1 MNDKLP
7 EAPKAA
13 GNYVTVKKIGD
24 FIYTSG
30 HVPITDEKKII
41 GKIPNEI
48 SIEEGYDAASLCAE
62 LAIASLLTISDIK
75 KLIPVNVLGFVNSS
89 PDFIDQPRVLNGF
102 TDKLDEF
109 FSEKPTR
116 SAVGVSSLP
125 LNVCVEVQ
133 SVFYICLLYTSPSP
147 RDRIRSRMPSSA

>member
-62 LAIASLLTISDIK
+62 LTIASLLTISDMK

-89 PDFIDQPRVLNGF
+89 SDFTDQPKVLNGF

-133 SVFYICLLYTSPSP
+133 SVCYINE
-147 RDRIRSRMPSSA
+147 

>member
-30 HVPITDEKKII
+30 HVPITNEKKII

-62 LAIASLLTISDIK
+62 LTIASLLTISDIK
-75 KLIPVNVLGFVNSS
+75 KLIPLNVLGFVNSS

-133 SVFYICLLYTSPSP
+133 TVFYINE
-147 RDRIRSRMPSSA
+147 

>member
-1 MNDKLP
+1 MNNKLP

-13 GNYVTVKKIGD
+13 GNYVTVKKVGD

-30 HVPITDEKKII
+30 HVPITNDKKIT
-41 GKIPNEI
+41 GKIPSEI
-48 SIEEGYDAASLCAE
+48 SIDEGYDAASLCAD
-62 LAIASLLTISDIK
+62 LTIATLLTISDIK
-75 KLIPVNVLGFVNSS
+75 KLIPVNVIGFVNSS
-89 PDFIDQPRVLNGF
+89 PDFKDQPNVLNGF

-133 SVFYICLLYTSPSP
+133 AVFYINE
-147 RDRIRSRMPSSA
+147 

>member
-1 MNDKLP
+1 MNEKLP

-41 GKIPNEI
+41 GKIPNDI

-62 LAIASLLTISDIK
+62 LTIASLLTISDIK

-89 PDFIDQPRVLNGF
+89 SDFTDQPKVLNGF

-133 SVFYICLLYTSPSP
+133 SVFYINE
-147 RDRIRSRMPSSA
+147 

>member
-7 EAPKAA
+7 KAPKAA

-62 LAIASLLTISDIK
+62 LTIASLLTISDIK

-89 PDFIDQPRVLNGF
+89 PDFIDQPKVLNGF

-133 SVFYICLLYTSPSP
+133 TVFYINE
-147 RDRIRSRMPSSA
+147 

>member
-41 GKIPNEI
+41 GKIPNDI
-48 SIEEGYDAASLCAE
+48 SIEEGYDAASVCAE
-62 LAIASLLTISDIK
+62 LTIASLLTISDIK

-89 PDFIDQPRVLNGF
+89 SDFTGQPQVLNGF

-133 SVFYICLLYTSPSP
+133 SVFYINE
-147 RDRIRSRMPSSA
+147 

>member
-41 GKIPNEI
+41 GKIPNDI

-62 LAIASLLTISDIK
+62 LTIASLLTISDIK

-89 PDFIDQPRVLNGF
+89 SDFTDQPKVLNGF

-133 SVFYICLLYTSPSP
+133 TVFYVNE
-147 RDRIRSRMPSSA
+147 

>member
-62 LAIASLLTISDIK
+62 LTIASLLTISDIK

-89 PDFIDQPRVLNGF
+89 SDFTDQPKVLNGF

-133 SVFYICLLYTSPSP
+133 SVFYINEKVL
-147 RDRIRSRMPSSA
+147 

>member
-30 HVPITDEKKII
+30 HVPITDKKKII

-62 LAIASLLTISDIK
+62 LTIASLLTISDIK

-89 PDFIDQPRVLNGF
+89 SDFTDQPKVLNGF

-133 SVFYICLLYTSPSP
+133 SVFYINE
-147 RDRIRSRMPSSA
+147 

>member
-62 LAIASLLTISDIK
+62 LTIASLLTISDIK

-89 PDFIDQPRVLNGF
+89 SDFTDQPKVLNGF

-116 SAVGVSSLP
+116 SAVGVS
-125 LNVCVEVQ
+125 VCHLM
-133 SVFYICLLYTSPSP
+133 SVLKFNLCFI
-147 RDRIRSRMPSSA
+147 

>member
-62 LAIASLLTISDIK
+62 LTIASILTISDIK

-89 PDFIDQPRVLNGF
+89 SDFTDQPKVLNGF

-116 SAVGVSSLP
+116 SAVGVSCLP

-133 SVFYICLLYTSPSP
+133 TVFYINE
-147 RDRIRSRMPSSA
+147 

>member
-41 GKIPNEI
+41 GKIPNDI
-48 SIEEGYDAASLCAE
+48 SIDEGYDAASLCAD
-62 LAIASLLTISDIK
+62 LTVASLLTISDLK
-75 KLIPVNVLGFVNSS
+75 KLIPVNVIGFVNCTS
-89 PDFIDQPRVLNGF
+89 DFTDQPKVLNGF

-133 SVFYICLLYTSPSP
+133 TVFYINE
-147 RDRIRSRMPSSA
+147 

>member
-30 HVPITDEKKII
+30 HVPITNDKKIT
-41 GKIPNEI
+41 GKIPSEI
-48 SIEEGYDAASLCAE
+48 SIDEGYDAASLCAD
-62 LAIASLLTISDIK
+62 LTVASLLTISDLK
-75 KLIPVNVLGFVNSS
+75 KLIPVNVLGFVNCTS
-89 PDFIDQPRVLNGF
+89 DFTDQPKVLNGF

-133 SVFYICLLYTSPSP
+133 TVFYINE
-147 RDRIRSRMPSSA
+147 

>member
-41 GKIPNEI
+41 GKIPNDI
-48 SIEEGYDAASLCAE
+48 STLSISMVFQRIFDA
-62 LAIASLLTISDIK
+62 
-75 KLIPVNVLGFVNSS
+75 
-89 PDFIDQPRVLNGF
+89 R
-102 TDKLDEF
+102 
-109 FSEKPTR
+109 
-116 SAVGVSSLP
+116 
-125 LNVCVEVQ
+125 
-133 SVFYICLLYTSPSP
+133 
-147 RDRIRSRMPSSA
+147 

>member
-41 GKIPNEI
+41 GKIPNDI

-62 LAIASLLTISDIK
+62 LTIASLLTISDIK

-89 PDFIDQPRVLNGF
+89 PNFIDQPRVLNGF

-133 SVFYICLLYTSPSP
+133 SVFYINE
-147 RDRIRSRMPSSA
+147 

>member
-24 FIYTSG
+24 YIYTSG
-30 HVPITDEKKII
+30 HVPITDEKKIT
-41 GKIPNEI
+41 GKIPSEI
-48 SIEEGYDAASLCAE
+48 SVEEGYDAASLCAE
-62 LAIASLLTISDIK
+62 LTIASLLTISDLK

-89 PDFIDQPRVLNGF
+89 PDFIDQPKVLNGF
-102 TDKLDEF
+102 TDKLDQF

-133 SVFYICLLYTSPSP
+133 AVFYINE
-147 RDRIRSRMPSSA
+147 

>member
-62 LAIASLLTISDIK
+62 LTIASLLTISDIK

-133 SVFYICLLYTSPSP
+133 TLFYINE
-147 RDRIRSRMPSSA
+147 

>member
-7 EAPKAA
+7 GAPKAA

-62 LAIASLLTISDIK
+62 LTIASLLTISDIK

-89 PDFIDQPRVLNGF
+89 PDFIDQPKVLNGF

-133 SVFYICLLYTSPSP
+133 TVFYINE
-147 RDRIRSRMPSSA
+147 

>member
-48 SIEEGYDAASLCAE
+48 STEEGYDAASLCAE
-62 LAIASLLTISDIK
+62 LTIASLLTISDIK

-89 PDFIDQPRVLNGF
+89 SDFTGQPQVLNGF

-133 SVFYICLLYTSPSP
+133 SVFYINE
-147 RDRIRSRMPSSA
+147 

>member
-62 LAIASLLTISDIK
+62 LTIASLLTISDIK

-89 PDFIDQPRVLNGF
+89 SNFTDQPKVLNGF

-109 FSEKPTR
+109 FSDKPTR

-133 SVFYICLLYTSPSP
+133 SVFYINE
-147 RDRIRSRMPSSA
+147 

>member
-41 GKIPNEI
+41 GKIPNDI
-48 SIEEGYDAASLCAE
+48 SIEEGYDAASLCAD
-62 LAIASLLTISDIK
+62 LTIASLLTISDIK

-89 PDFIDQPRVLNGF
+89 SDFTDQPKVLNGF

-133 SVFYICLLYTSPSP
+133 SVFYINE
-147 RDRIRSRMPSSA
+147 

>member
-62 LAIASLLTISDIK
+62 LTIASLLTISDIK

-89 PDFIDQPRVLNGF
+89 SDFTDQPKVLNGF

-125 LNVCVEVQ
+125 LNFCVEVQ
-133 SVFYICLLYTSPSP
+133 TVFYINE
-147 RDRIRSRMPSSA
+147 

>member
-62 LAIASLLTISDIK
+62 LTIASLSTISDIK

-89 PDFIDQPRVLNGF
+89 SDFTDQPKVLNGF

-133 SVFYICLLYTSPSP
+133 SVFYINE
-147 RDRIRSRMPSSA
+147 

>member
-41 GKIPNEI
+41 GKIPNDI

-62 LAIASLLTISDIK
+62 LTIASLLTISDIK

-89 PDFIDQPRVLNGF
+89 SDFTDQPKVLNGF

-133 SVFYICLLYTSPSP
+133 SVFYLNE
-147 RDRIRSRMPSSA
+147 

>member
-1 MNDKLP
+1 MNNKLP

-30 HVPITDEKKII
+30 HVPITNDKKIT
-41 GKIPNEI
+41 GKIPSEI
-48 SIEEGYDAASLCAE
+48 SIDEGYDAASLCAD
-62 LAIASLLTISDIK
+62 LTVASLLTISDLK
-75 KLIPVNVLGFVNSS
+75 KLIPVNVIGFVNCTS
-89 PDFIDQPRVLNGF
+89 DFTDQPKVLNGF

-133 SVFYICLLYTSPSP
+133 TVFYINE
-147 RDRIRSRMPSSA
+147 

>member
-30 HVPITDEKKII
+30 HVPITDEKKTI

-62 LAIASLLTISDIK
+62 LTIASLLTISDIK
-75 KLIPVNVLGFVNSS
+75 KLIPVNVLGFVNCTS
-89 PDFIDQPRVLNGF
+89 DFTDQPKVLNGF

-133 SVFYICLLYTSPSP
+133 SVFYINE
-147 RDRIRSRMPSSA
+147 

>member
-41 GKIPNEI
+41 GEIPNDI

-62 LAIASLLTISDIK
+62 LTIASLLTISDIK

-89 PDFIDQPRVLNGF
+89 SDFTDQPKVLNGF

-133 SVFYICLLYTSPSP
+133 SVFYINE
-147 RDRIRSRMPSSA
+147 

>member
-30 HVPITDEKKII
+30 HVPITDKKKII
-41 GKIPNEI
+41 GKIPNDI

-62 LAIASLLTISDIK
+62 LTIASLLTISDIK

-89 PDFIDQPRVLNGF
+89 SDFTDQPKVLNGF

-133 SVFYICLLYTSPSP
+133 SVFYINE
-147 RDRIRSRMPSSA
+147 

>member
-1 MNDKLP
+1 MNNKLP

-30 HVPITDEKKII
+30 HVPITNDKKIT
-41 GKIPNEI
+41 GKIPSEI
-48 SIEEGYDAASLCAE
+48 SIDEGYDAASLCAE
-62 LAIASLLTISDIK
+62 LTIASLLTISDIK

-89 PDFIDQPRVLNGF
+89 SDFTDQPKVLNGF

-133 SVFYICLLYTSPSP
+133 SVFYINE
-147 RDRIRSRMPSSA
+147 

>member
-30 HVPITDEKKII
+30 HVPITDDKKII
-41 GKIPNEI
+41 GKIPNDI

-62 LAIASLLTISDIK
+62 LTIASLLTISDIK

-89 PDFIDQPRVLNGF
+89 SDFTDQPKVLNGF

-133 SVFYICLLYTSPSP
+133 SVFYINE
-147 RDRIRSRMPSSA
+147 

>member
-41 GKIPNEI
+41 GKIPNDI

-62 LAIASLLTISDIK
+62 LTIASLLTISDIK
-75 KLIPVNVLGFVNSS
+75 KLIPVNVLGFVNCTS
-89 PDFIDQPRVLNGF
+89 DFTDQPNVLNGF

-116 SAVGVSSLP
+116 SAVGVLSLP

-133 SVFYICLLYTSPSP
+133 SVFYINE
-147 RDRIRSRMPSSA
+147 